1 MLNIFNIQK
10 DFFRNGTTREYEFRL
25 DQLKKLRKTIEI
37 REDDILTALS
47 IDLRKPRFEAYT
59 SEVGLLF
66 KELDEAIKNLK
77 YWMKREKVSTPI
89 YLKPA
94 KSYIKPVPKGV
105 VLILS
110 PWNYPFLLSLSPLI
124 GAIAGG
130 NCVIL
135 KPSNKSLV
143 SSNLIKEIIQS
154 TFPENYIHVIEGP
167 GSEVVEPLIMKS
179 NFDHI
184 FFTGS
189 KEIGKIIAKLAA
201 EKFTT
206 VTLELGGKSPAIVD
220 ETTDIDMA
228 AKKITWAKFFNT
240 GQTCIAPDYILIPEF
255 IKNEFIEKM
264 KKYIQEFY
272 GDDIINSSDYGR
284 IINIDQFNKLIH
296 LMDDLKIIYGGEH
309 NSDELYIQPT
319 IVKASVNDNIMKE
332 EIFGP
337 ILPIITYKD
346 GYDVFNIIDLNP
358 NPLALYLF
366 TNDDNFKHSII
377 NNISFGGGCI
387 NDTMSHMINT
397 NLPFGGVRDSG
408 MGRYHSN
415 YSFKEFTNFKSIV
428 ESNNIIDINIKYPPY
443 SERKR
448 KISKFFLK

>member
-25 DQLKKLRKTIEI
+25 EQLKKLRKTIEI

-189 KEIGKIIAKLAA
+189 KKVGKIIAKLAA
-201 EKFTT
+201 EKLTT

-284 IINIDQFNKLIH
+284 IINIDRFNKLIH